1 MLIDR
6 KSISAEIIVD
16 LYKYLWDEY
25 GARPMSCDGV
35 SQLSD
40 SGGSDWYHIYHFN
53 ASYLGS
59 TVHWDHDQRKQ
70 HIYDTIEAVVPRD
83 ASVLD
88 LGCAS
93 GITGLTLI
101 KRGYT
106 NVSFCDFPGIGER
119 FIRYELER
127 WGVKCGTREMFIEY
141 GAEYATMSDWVLAC
155 DVAEH
160 VPNPL
165 TFLRWI
171 YNLSKVGAVVSYPN
185 IPWSSP
191 YISMTVDMHI
201 DTDLFL
207 FAATRLFERQQVFR
221 DHGGVEVVF
230 RRGIDD

>member
-40 SGGSDWYHIYHFN
+40 SGGSDWYHIYRFN

-106 NVSFCDFPGIGER
+106 NVSFCDFPGIGGG
-119 FIRYELER
+119 FVAYELEQ
-127 WGVKCGTREMFIEY
+127 WGMKDSFIEY
-141 GAEYATMSDWVLAC
+141 GQEEGMKFDWVLAC
-155 DVAEH
+155 DVVEH

-171 YNLSKVGAVVSYPN
+171 CRLCKVGAVVSYPN
-185 IPWSSP
+185 IPWSPP
-191 YISMTVDMHI
+191 YTPMTVDMHI
-201 DTDLFL
+201 DTKLLLRAAENLFTL
-207 FAATRLFERQQVFR
+207 TGVFK
-221 DHGGVEVVF
+221 DHGGVELVLH
-230 RRGIDD
+230 RREWGV